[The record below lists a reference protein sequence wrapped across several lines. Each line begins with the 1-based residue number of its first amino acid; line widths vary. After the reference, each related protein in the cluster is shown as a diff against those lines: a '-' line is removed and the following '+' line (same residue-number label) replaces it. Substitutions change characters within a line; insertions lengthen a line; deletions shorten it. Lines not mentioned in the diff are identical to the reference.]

1 MKSFIQHLMEDE
13 EKRRLA
19 QRAADVADEILPPT
33 YNIKDPS
40 SKPGVRQAMDQIGA
54 ARYSA
59 AAAAQN
65 PNVGTEMRLAS
76 TMQPS
81 DLPADNPVRGAS
93 GKQHNWID
101 DLVQEIERQ
110 KTKNRQYLSHSISQ
124 YGDPESIMDPANKLR
139 RQAKTLEGPTP
150 LDQIALDDYT
160 PEQRARLEKMRSDIG
175 KAADE
180 FKPTLSSLD
189 GPSRK
194 SVVKTMGNLLKH
206 PATGVVGSAVGSG
219 LSGYDIG
226 GALVGDGGEGWF
238 DQPAQTDLAAD
249 ASSRGA
255 GYEFGPASP
264 YNTSSVGSKAAQ
276 YGRNLVTGTVD
287 NLKDAISSSGWANL
301 IPAVP
306 LTRLAMSQSQLPF
319 DALRGSEVEYDD
331 TIRTDSP
338 DGLVTRADRERL
350 VSSRT
355 SDVDEV
361 SRRIR
366 NARIRRKNAPEFE
379 RRAMGLK

>member
-13 EKRRLA
+13 KKKRLA
-19 QRAADVADEILPPT
+19 QRAADVADEIPPT
-33 YNIKDPS
+33 YNIRDPL

-54 ARYSA
+54 AKYSA

-65 PNVGTEMRLAS
+65 PNIDPNIETEMRLAS
-76 TMQPS
+76 RMQPS
-81 DLPADNPVRGAS
+81 DLPADKPVRGAS
-93 GKQHNWID
+93 GKQLTFQGMRRELRTGELTQEPRLADWRDRFIAQTSGSKID
-101 DLVQEIERQ
+101 D
-110 KTKNRQYLSHSISQ
+110 LSHSISEL
-124 YGDPESIMDPANKLR
+124 G
-139 RQAKTLEGPTP
+139 
-150 LDQIALDDYT
+150 DYT

-175 KAADE
+175 KAADK
-180 FKPTLSSLD
+180 FKSTLASLD
-189 GPSRK
+189 DPSRK
-194 SVVKTMGNLLKH
+194 GVVKSRKGVVKSVGNLLKH

-226 GALVGDGGEGWF
+226 GALVGDGGEGF
-238 DQPAQTDLAAD
+238 LDRPAQTDLAAD
-249 ASSRGA
+249 AATRGA

-306 LTRLAMSQSQLPF
+306 LTKYALSQSMLPF

-331 TIRTDSP
+331 TVKTDSP

>member
-13 EKRRLA
+13 KKKRLA
-19 QRAADVADEILPPT
+19 QRAADVADEIPPT
-33 YNIKDPS
+33 YNIRDPL

-54 ARYSA
+54 AKYSA

-65 PNVGTEMRLAS
+65 PNIDPNIETEMRLAS
-76 TMQPS
+76 RMQPS
-81 DLPADNPVRGAS
+81 DLPADKPVRGAS
-93 GKQHNWID
+93 GKQLTFQGMRRELRTGELTQEPRLADWRDRFIAQTSGSKID
-101 DLVQEIERQ
+101 D
-110 KTKNRQYLSHSISQ
+110 LSHSISEL
-124 YGDPESIMDPANKLR
+124 G
-139 RQAKTLEGPTP
+139 
-150 LDQIALDDYT
+150 DYT

-175 KAADE
+175 KAADK
-180 FKPTLSSLD
+180 FKSTLASLD
-189 GPSRK
+189 DPSRK
-194 SVVKTMGNLLKH
+194 GVVKSRKGVVKSVGNLLKH

-226 GALVGDGGEGWF
+226 GALVGDGGEGFF
-238 DQPAQTDLAAD
+238 DRPAQTDLASD

-276 YGRNLVTGTVD
+276 YGQNLATGTVD

-306 LTRLAMSQSQLPF
+306 LAKMAMSQSQLPF

-331 TIRTDSP
+331 TVKTDSP